1 MAVKMKFLQDI
12 QEAYAK
18 LAELTMFIV
27 DREGNLI
34 TDVTYREGYS
44 KMDLSS
50 DRARESFARVLEPL
64 GAMKTTMLLNSESGA
79 KYILS
84 PIYIHDTLIYYLFA
98 GYILETSSRS
108 FVQQRVKKFMGNP
121 ADVLSALDATP
132 ECTEGEKLEKIE
144 LVKKC
149 SGMLTEYLTLHDD
162 KARTNK
168 KLTVIQQSL
177 ELTRRDG
184 VLSNSLMED
193 ILSTNNQFDFIGLAL
208 ESKDGNGYAVDFIE
222 GERTDRLRG
231 HTFLLGEGF
240 LGHTVAIEQFQ
251 HWKNAGMDP
260 RIHFFASI
268 GMDIK
273 SLFCIPIYG
282 DHNVK
287 GVYFGGTYHQE
298 LTEQDTREHAYLKS
312 AIISILITTKTL
324 RADLQNHLM
333 ELSTFN
339 ETFKV
344 ITSVEDI
351 KRVLYILVDISLNV
365 VRGPFS
371 CIVLMPDQKHSNV
384 EIVSRGLSTD
394 QINEYGMDVIRRMS
408 AQRTETIDPA
418 NPTVHQ
424 TEWGTKVLE
433 FPLIFNDD
441 LQGILCVGCYPGN
454 PPENY
459 QSFLSSLA
467 VAGSISMHLHR
478 NKTTSLPSG
487 QMMEVLTN
495 ILATVGPEKYERS
508 LRVRDIVESFT
519 KRFYQ
524 HDADVLVQAS
534 LLVEYDE
541 MVIDELM
548 KDSSVKRVLKE
559 FHQWNDKG
567 KDIFI
572 QGEILVICHYF
583 VQQGEDIK
591 AIEDFK
597 TFSPLLREQFIDYVH
612 HQHIIESEIS
622 IASVKESGS
631 MEVDRID
638 INGLKDMTQLSNRE
652 IDVLN
657 LVLKG
662 CSNLEIASEL
672 YISDHT
678 VKNHMTK
685 ILQKL
690 GVADRSQAI
699 AKVYKLGYF
708 PIES

>member
-1 MAVKMKFLQDI
+1 
-12 QEAYAK
+12 
-18 LAELTMFIV
+18 
-27 DREGNLI
+27 
-34 TDVTYREGYS
+34 
-44 KMDLSS
+44 
-50 DRARESFARVLEPL
+50 
-64 GAMKTTMLLNSESGA
+64 
-79 KYILS
+79 
-84 PIYIHDTLIYYLFA
+84 
-98 GYILETSSRS
+98 
-108 FVQQRVKKFMGNP
+108 
-121 ADVLSALDATP
+121 
-132 ECTEGEKLEKIE
+132 
-144 LVKKC
+144 
-149 SGMLTEYLTLHDD
+149 
-162 KARTNK
+162 
-168 KLTVIQQSL
+168 
-177 ELTRRDG
+177 
-184 VLSNSLMED
+184 
-193 ILSTNNQFDFIGLAL
+193 
-208 ESKDGNGYAVDFIE
+208 
-222 GERTDRLRG
+222 
-231 HTFLLGEGF
+231 
-240 LGHTVAIEQFQ
+240 
-251 HWKNAGMDP
+251 
-260 RIHFFASI
+260 
-268 GMDIK
+268 
-273 SLFCIPIYG
+273 
-282 DHNVK
+282 
-287 GVYFGGTYHQE
+287 
-298 LTEQDTREHAYLKS
+298 
-312 AIISILITTKTL
+312 
-324 RADLQNHLM
+324 
-333 ELSTFN
+333 
-339 ETFKV
+339 
-344 ITSVEDI
+344 
-351 KRVLYILVDISLNV
+351 
-365 VRGPFS
+365 
-371 CIVLMPDQKHSNV
+371 
-384 EIVSRGLSTD
+384 
-394 QINEYGMDVIRRMS
+394 
-408 AQRTETIDPA
+408 
-418 NPTVHQ
+418 
-424 TEWGTKVLE
+424 
-433 FPLIFNDD
+433 
-441 LQGILCVGCYPGN
+441 
-454 PPENY
+454 
-459 QSFLSSLA
+459 
-467 VAGSISMHLHR
+467 MHLHR